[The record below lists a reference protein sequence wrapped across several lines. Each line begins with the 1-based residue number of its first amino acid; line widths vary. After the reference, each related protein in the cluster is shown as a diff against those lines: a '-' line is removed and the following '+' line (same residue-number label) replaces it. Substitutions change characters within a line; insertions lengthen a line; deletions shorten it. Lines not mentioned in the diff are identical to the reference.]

1 MGHEASICAWCRRN
15 RLILAALVGGAALI
29 VAAIIARPPRYKAL
43 WDSRT
48 GRHSVL
54 DTRTGKVYPNGVE

>member
-1 MGHEASICAWCRRN
+1 MKTTEFINSN
-15 RLILAALVGGAALI
+15 RTLVLVILVCVTAVV
-29 VAAIIARPPRYKAL
+29 VAVIARPPRYKAL